1 MKHILTTNEP
11 FLLERGEES
20 VDLMNLKILD
30 WTELPWW
37 LNGTNN
43 SAGIDEEINSLPSNP
58 LEGFYGGPSA
68 GDLYKLRMVY
78 GVYLT
83 GEYETGYTE
92 TYASPYTSEL
102 NKIFKKYYEDRVN
115 WVNSENWWN
124 ANVGFLIWDFA
135 HGKVY
140 RVRVRNI
147 NGTPTIEIL
156 LAVEHQYDPNRI
168 YSYPM
173 EFGTKI
179 YFKFKSIAVEK
190 FPSTS
195 LEDMDPT
202 AWVYRLNLIPI
213 YHDNIVYND
222 SLVKEPYMSE
232 TLSEHDNASAFT
244 ANFYYYFMIG
254 VTTAGRCKLT
264 PCVYHEHGTINTLYV
279 RTSDYFYY
287 VYNSYV
293 DLIKPF
299 PVVGRFVAGA
309 DSISINSGDYIDVFP
324 DSNPSIIEG
333 HTYEYSILDG
343 VFNLIDITQTT

>member
-43 SAGIDEEINSLPSNP
+43 SAEIDEEINSLPYIP
-58 LEGFYGGPSA
+58 LEGFYGGDSA

-102 NKIFKKYYEDRVN
+102 NKIFKKYYEDRSYWIN
-115 WVNSENWWN
+115 TNNWWN
-124 ANVGFLIWDFA
+124 ANIGFLIWDFA
-135 HGKVY
+135 HGKAY
-140 RVRVRNI
+140 RARVRNI

-213 YHDNIVYND
+213 YHDTIVYNE
-222 SLVKEPYMSE
+222 SLVKEPYMSS
-232 TLSEHDNASAFT
+232 TLSEQDNASAYT
-244 ANFYYYFMIG
+244 ACFYYYSQPG
-254 VTTAGRCKLT
+254 SAKGKCKLT
-264 PCVYHEHGTINTLYV
+264 PCVYHEHGTVDSLYI
-279 RTSDYFYY
+279 RSSDYFHYFF
-287 VYNSYV
+287 NSYV

-299 PVVGRFVAGA
+299 PVIGRFVAGA
-309 DSISINSGDYIDVFP
+309 DSIPINSGDYIEVFP

-343 VFNLIDITQTT
+343 VFNLIDITQTI